1 MFSGKAMAQPS
12 YTMSSI
18 QSVNGKSVICFSEG
32 KQMDVQVAFGLQ
44 LLFEYYCV
52 LAGTDL
58 HTDAVFS
65 SIDGLIARSP
75 SLSPIYAVML

>member
-1 MFSGKAMAQPS
+1 MAQPS

-18 QSVNGKSVICFSEG
+18 QNIDGKSVICFSEG

-65 SIDGLIARSP
+65 SIDHLIASSP

>member
-1 MFSGKAMAQPS
+1 MAQPS
-12 YTMSSI
+12 YTLSSI
-18 QSVNGKSVICFSEG
+18 QNIDGKSVICFSEG

-65 SIDGLIARSP
+65 SIDDLIASSP

>member
-1 MFSGKAMAQPS
+1 MAQPS

-18 QSVNGKSVICFSEG
+18 QNTNGKSMICFSEG
-32 KQMDVQVAFGLQ
+32 KHMEVQVAFGLQ

-65 SIDGLIARSP
+65 SIDDLIARSP

>member
-1 MFSGKAMAQPS
+1 MAQPS

-18 QSVNGKSVICFSEG
+18 QNIDGKSVICFSEG

-65 SIDGLIARSP
+65 SIDDLIASSP
-75 SLSPIYAVML
+75 SVSPIYAVML

>member
-1 MFSGKAMAQPS
+1 MAQPS

-18 QSVNGKSVICFSEG
+18 QNIDGKSVICFSEG
-32 KQMDVQVAFGLQ
+32 KQMDAQVAFGLQ

-65 SIDGLIARSP
+65 SIDDLIASSP

>member
-1 MFSGKAMAQPS
+1 MARPS

-18 QSVNGKSVICFSEG
+18 QNIDGKSVICFSEG

-65 SIDGLIARSP
+65 SIDDLIASSP

>member
-1 MFSGKAMAQPS
+1 MAQPS

-18 QSVNGKSVICFSEG
+18 QNIDGKSVICFSEG

-65 SIDGLIARSP
+65 SIDDLIASPP

>member
-1 MFSGKAMAQPS
+1 MAQPS

-18 QSVNGKSVICFSEG
+18 QNIDGKSVICFSEG

-65 SIDGLIARSP
+65 SIDDQFAFT
-75 SLSPIYAVML
+75 LSDLRGNAMKQD